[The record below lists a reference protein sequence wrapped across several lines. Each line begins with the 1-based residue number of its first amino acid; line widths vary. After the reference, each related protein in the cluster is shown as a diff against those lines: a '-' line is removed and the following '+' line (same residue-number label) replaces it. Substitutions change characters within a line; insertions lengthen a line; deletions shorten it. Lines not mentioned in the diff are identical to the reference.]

1 MGDEETPDPGNLTH
15 LASDR
20 EQEDRRGRVTLV
32 TLVNYTQLM
41 VTWTWRILSFF
52 LVTVLALLW
61 FIPSCSACRS
71 VHLKLYAKIVVILLL
86 FATWGRI
93 ALALWCDEK
102 VRGYSLKYVQPSS
115 LCVDPSPL
123 ITNIQWM
130 RNGGGEEEERA
141 VELFY
146 SEKERLESVA
156 LCWCPPWIIDAGS
169 NPDRYPIPHHTPATA
184 QCQDKTFL
192 NNDDAHLGDKAGRIL
207 SSSKY
212 DYL

>member
-20 EQEDRRGRVTLV
+20 EQETGDRRGLATLV
-32 TLVNYTQLM
+32 TYTQLM
-41 VTWTWRILSFF
+41 VTWRILSFF

-102 VRGYSLKYVQPSS
+102 VRGYSLKYVQPSRAACVWTHHLWS
-115 LCVDPSPL
+115 PTSREWGMVEGRRRRRRGQWNYFTLRKRGWRVWHCVDVLHELLMPDPILIDTRYLTTPRPL
-123 ITNIQWM
+123 HNVRTK
-130 RNGGGEEEERA
+130 
-141 VELFY
+141 LF
-146 SEKERLESVA
+146 
-156 LCWCPPWIIDAGS
+156 
-169 NPDRYPIPHHTPATA
+169 
-184 QCQDKTFL
+184 
-192 NNDDAHLGDKAGRIL
+192 
-207 SSSKY
+207 
-212 DYL
+212 